1 MDVLK
6 KRLALFCA
14 ILLLLVALASCG
26 TKTEKPKST
35 ESNSC
40 RLKVADDAVDI
51 MVEEKGETLAVD
63 IVRGEQPTAQIVL
76 TADRILIRGCSSIE
90 YVIGAPDRPVK
101 IGADGLKFVR
111 NGFAYMVGID
121 GTILPTATG
130 CKIQQVNNCISFC
143 MN

>member
-1 MDVLK
+1 MSVVDA
-6 KRLALFCA
+6 RLW
-14 ILLLLVALASCG
+14 
-26 TKTEKPKST
+26 ST

-63 IVRGEQPTAQIVL
+63 IVRGEHPTAQIVL

-90 YVIGAPDRPVK
+90 YDIGAPDRPVK

-111 NGFAYMVGID
+111 NGFAYMVGSNGIV
-121 GTILPTATG
+121 LPTSTG
-130 CKIQQVNNCISFC
+130 CKIEPINNCISFC